1 MTRSG
6 QPFGR
11 GGSGSATRAVGGAL
25 GGAGRVLVVGVGAT
39 ILLALAWMVVTSLKT
54 NEELFR
60 DVWSLPSALRIENYA
75 NAWTTGGMGAA
86 FANSAVAT
94 LGAAVSVVALAAP
107 AAYVLSRADFPGR
120 EALINAIAAGMGV
133 PAVLI
138 FIPVYLMLSTV
149 GLGDSLS
156 GLVVV
161 YVGVQMPFTVFVLVG
176 FFATLP
182 IDLEE
187 AAIIDGAS
195 EIGVFWRIM
204 LPLARPGLLT
214 AFIFNLIFLWKEF
227 FWALV
232 LLRSRSGFT
241 LGVALNSLRES
252 LAFNADWT
260 GLFAAVVILMAPAV
274 IVYVLLSRRFVE
286 SITFGANR

>member
-1 MTRSG
+1 MAGTRWSG
-6 QPFGR
+6 NAISFLAR
-11 GGSGSATRAVGGAL
+11 LV
-25 GGAGRVLVVGVGAT
+25 VVGVGAT
-39 ILLALAWMVVTSLKT
+39 VILGLTWIVVTSLKT
-54 NEELFR
+54 NQELFA
-60 DVWSLPSALRIENYA
+60 DVWKLPASLHPENYA
-75 NAWTTGGMGAA
+75 NAWTIGGMGTA
-86 FANSAVAT
+86 FANSVVAT
-94 LGAAVSVVALAAP
+94 VGAAISVVAIAAP
-107 AAYVLSRADFPGR
+107 AAYVLSRAEFPGR
-120 EALINAIAAGMGV
+120 EMLINMIAAGMGI

-149 GLGDSLS
+149 GFGDSLP
-156 GLVVV
+156 GLGAV
-161 YVGVQMPFTVFVLVG
+161 YVGVQMPFTVFILTG

-182 IDLEE
+182 VELEE

-195 EIGVFWRIM
+195 EVGVFWRIM

-214 AFIFNLIFLWKEF
+214 ALIFNLIFLWKEF

-260 GLFAAVVILMAPAV
+260 GLFAAVVILMGPAV
-274 IVYVLLSRRFVE
+274 VAYLVLSRQFVRA
-286 SITFGANR
+286 ITFGTGR

>member
-1 MTRSG
+1 MASNPKAVTTRRRR
-6 QPFGR
+6 PR
-11 GGSGSATRAVGGAL
+11 RI
-25 GGAGRVLVVGVGAT
+25 GAGSIADLGRLFVLAIGASI
-39 ILLALAWMVVTSLKT
+39 ILGIGWMVVTSLKT
-54 NEELFR
+54 NAELFA
-60 DVWSLPSALRIENYA
+60 DVWKLPSTLRVENYA
-75 NAWTTGGMGAA
+75 NAWTIGGMGAA
-86 FANSAVAT
+86 FVNSVVAT
-94 LGAAVSVVALAAP
+94 LGSAIAVVALAAP
-107 AAYVLSRADFPGR
+107 AAYALSRADFPGR
-120 EALINAIAAGMGV
+120 EPLINAFAAGMGI

-138 FIPVYLMLSTV
+138 FIPVFVMLSSV
-149 GLGDSLS
+149 GLANSLA
-156 GLVVV
+156 GLIVV
-161 YVGVQMPFTVFVLVG
+161 YVGVQLPFTAFVLTG

-182 IDLEE
+182 VDLEE

-195 EIGVFWRIM
+195 EVGVFWRIM

-274 IVYVLLSRRFVE
+274 VVYVLLSRRFVE
-286 SITFGANR
+286 SITFGSNR

>member
-1 MTRSG
+1 VGASVG
-6 QPFGR
+6 GLGR
-11 GGSGSATRAVGGAL
+11 LFVLAVGASIIL
-25 GGAGRVLVVGVGAT
+25 GIG
-39 ILLALAWMVVTSLKT
+39 WMVVTSLKT
-54 NEELFR
+54 NAELFA
-60 DVWSLPSALRIENYA
+60 DVWKVPSTPHLENYA
-75 NAWTTGGMGAA
+75 NAWTIGGMGAA
-86 FANSAVAT
+86 FLNSVVAT
-94 LGAAVSVVALAAP
+94 LGSAVAVVALAAP
-107 AAYVLSRADFPGR
+107 AAYVLSRAEFRGR
-120 EALINAIAAGMGV
+120 ETLINAIAAGMGV

-138 FIPVYLMLSTV
+138 FIPVYVMLSSV
-149 GLGDSLS
+149 GLGNSLA
-156 GLVVV
+156 GLIVV
-161 YVGVQMPFTVFVLVG
+161 YVGVQLPFTVFVLIG

-195 EIGVFWRIM
+195 EVGVFWRIM

-232 LLRSRSGFT
+232 LLRTRSGFT

-252 LAFNADWT
+252 LAFKADWT

-274 IVYVLLSRRFVE
+274 VVYVLLSRRFVE
-286 SITFGANR
+286 SITFGSNR